1 MCLTNPVKPLQVSVI
16 SQEYVSFQTVLIIW
30 VNTSTNTT
38 VCLWRK
44 KNQIENKNKVTG
56 CKEKNNTMCSMRNKM
71 VSKFY
76 QQLNKL
82 KGLDYITTSKTTNGA
97 TGRDWFARL
106 VLKHF

>member
-1 MCLTNPVKPLQVSVI
+1 
-16 SQEYVSFQTVLIIW
+16 
-30 VNTSTNTT
+30 
-38 VCLWRK
+38 
-44 KNQIENKNKVTG
+44 
-56 CKEKNNTMCSMRNKM
+56 MCSMRNKM

-76 QQLNKL
+76 QQLSKL

>member
-1 MCLTNPVKPLQVSVI
+1 
-16 SQEYVSFQTVLIIW
+16 
-30 VNTSTNTT
+30 
-38 VCLWRK
+38 
-44 KNQIENKNKVTG
+44 
-56 CKEKNNTMCSMRNKM
+56 MCSMRNKM

-106 VLKHF
+106 VLKHI